1 MKNIYEMMFEVYKKE
16 SYKRLLEIQVL
27 DKGGH
32 AIISAGLLVK
42 CKKDHTNITNGVT
55 RHVKFGQEMT
65 VRALSGDG
73 KKTMVHLD
81 PPPTQDGSPQH
92 EYQYTIEEFEARFQE
107 D

>member
-1 MKNIYEMMFEVYKKE
+1 MNIYRTMYEIYKKE

-32 AIISAGLLVK
+32 AIISSGLLVK
-42 CKKDHTNITNGVT
+42 CKKDHTNITNNLT

-65 VRALSGDG
+65 VCALNGDG
-73 KKTMVHLD
+73 KSMKVELK
-81 PPPTQDGSPQH
+81 PPPTQDGKEQ
-92 EYQYTIEEFEARFQE
+92 ENYVYTIEEFEARFQE